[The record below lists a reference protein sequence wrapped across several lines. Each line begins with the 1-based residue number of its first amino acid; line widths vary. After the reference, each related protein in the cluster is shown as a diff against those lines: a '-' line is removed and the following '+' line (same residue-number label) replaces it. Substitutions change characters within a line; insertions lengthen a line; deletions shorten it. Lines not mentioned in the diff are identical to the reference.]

1 MFNFFNYNKHYLKE
15 ILNGLT
21 DCHAHVLP
29 EVDDGSRSMEESI
42 EMLHHLEELGVK
54 RMILTPHISEKY
66 NKNNFSSL
74 FKQLNCVKK
83 LYNGKILLNL
93 GAEYMLDDHFNEIL
107 RAEKLIEIYDKHVL
121 VEIPLNSTPM
131 LHTNN
136 LYEILDKGYYVV
148 LAHPERYLYCD
159 DAIYKHLKSKGIKL
173 QLNLFSLN
181 GKYGR
186 RVERVARHF
195 LENDFYDLMG
205 SDIHRVE
212 EDFKNIDKLTLKKDD
227 FKNLMQLKYKM
238 DYEGL

>member
-21 DCHAHVLP
+21 DRHAHVLP

-83 LYNGKILLNL
+83 LYNGKILLNS
-93 GAEYMLDDHFNEIL
+93 GAEYMLDDHFNETL
-107 RAEKLIEIYDKHVL
+107 RAEKLIEIYDKHVS

-148 LAHPERYLYCD
+148 HAHPEGC
-159 DAIYKHLKSKGIKL
+159 I
-173 QLNLFSLN
+173 
-181 GKYGR
+181 
-186 RVERVARHF
+186 
-195 LENDFYDLMG
+195 
-205 SDIHRVE
+205 
-212 EDFKNIDKLTLKKDD
+212 
-227 FKNLMQLKYKM
+227 
-238 DYEGL
+238 